1 MATIEGKDSK
11 EWFREAAQRQKRSNK
26 FARYEPPKPSQP
38 QPQQARP
45 AQSVAA
51 LPTKPKDSPAPVKKP
66 EPAAAKPAPAPTT
79 VAKPEAPK
87 PEKKPWEKLLK
98 ESIKGEEEREKR
110 IKDLDRRAVAENKRF
125 DEDEQAK
132 AAKRKLRAK
141 EISESRSPIAKA
153 IGASVEGTV
162 GLARILEKER
172 KKAAAF
178 TKEAGEKAKSSAR
191 YLAYGDEERRKRATG
206 G

>member
-26 FARYEPPKPSQP
+26 FARYEPSKPAQP
-38 QPQQARP
+38 QPARP

-66 EPAAAKPAPAPTT
+66 EPSVAKPAPKPVT

-87 PEKKPWEKLLK
+87 VEKKPWEKLL
-98 ESIKGEEEREKR
+98 ESSIKGEEEREKR

-125 DEDEQAK
+125 DEEEQAK

-178 TKEAGEKAKSSAR
+178 TKEAGEKAASSAR